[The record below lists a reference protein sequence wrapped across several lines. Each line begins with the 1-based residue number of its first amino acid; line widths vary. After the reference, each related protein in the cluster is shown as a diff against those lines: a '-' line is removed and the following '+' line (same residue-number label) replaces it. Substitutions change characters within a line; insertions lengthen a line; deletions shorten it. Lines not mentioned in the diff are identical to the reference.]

1 MCTQNQE
8 LITALHNA
16 CQQLKSATS
25 GKAAETKLQKALD
38 KLHKIQQ
45 AAPPAETAGTT
56 GSQPAAEPMNVAAAA
71 EATVQKTDSTQLTA
85 VVPTTQGI
93 PSQGHPAV
101 ARPGHSQRPGNQ
113 SGHSGD
119 VEIDPVEAEGT
130 DMAME
135 TMIPVQQ
142 EAAATA
148 YTKASEGQSEQPGS
162 STQADKDKMLAERKV
177 QKEEAKVQARV
188 FCWCS

>member
-1 MCTQNQE
+1 MQNQE

-16 CQQLKSATS
+16 CQQLESSTS
-25 GKAAETKLQKALD
+25 SKAAETKLQKALD

-56 GSQPAAEPMNVAAAA
+56 GSQIAAEPMNVAAAA
-71 EATVQKTDSTQLTA
+71 EATVQKTDSTQRTA

-93 PSQGHPAV
+93 PSQGHPGV
-101 ARPGHSQRPGNQ
+101 ALPGHAQRPGNK

-119 VEIDPVEAEGT
+119 VEVDPVEAEGT
-130 DMAME
+130 NMAME

-162 STQADKDKMLAERKV
+162 STQADRDKMLAKRKV